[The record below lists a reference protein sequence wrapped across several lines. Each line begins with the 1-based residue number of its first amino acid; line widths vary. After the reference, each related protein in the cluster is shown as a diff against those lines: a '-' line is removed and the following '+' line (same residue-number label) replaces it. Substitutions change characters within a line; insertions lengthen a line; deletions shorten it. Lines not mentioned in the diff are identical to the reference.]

1 VTPGQRRRFEIR
13 RAYDAPSRG
22 RSYQVLVD
30 RLWPRGVRK
39 DEATL
44 DEWAKDVAPSD
55 GLRRW
60 YGHETEKFAEFARR
74 YRAELKES
82 PGREVVTRL
91 RAQATSRPV
100 TLVTATRDVEHSG
113 AAVLRD
119 VLAGRATGPARTV
132 D

>member
-1 VTPGQRRRFEIR
+1 MAGPHPRFEIR
-13 RAYDAPSRG
+13 RAYDEPSRG

-30 RLWPRGVRK
+30 RLWPRGVTK
-39 DEATL
+39 DKAAL

-60 YGHETEKFAEFARR
+60 YGHEPEKFAEFARS

-82 PGREVVTRL
+82 PGKEVVRRL
-91 RAQATSRPV
+91 RAEAKSKPI

-113 AAVLRD
+113 AKVLLD
-119 VLAGRATGPARTV
+119 VLAGRSKRPTRTLR
-132 D
+132 

>member
-1 VTPGQRRRFEIR
+1 MSGQRRRIEIR
-13 RAYDAPSRG
+13 RAYDAPSRV

-39 DEATL
+39 DEAAL

-60 YGHETEKFAEFARR
+60 YGHETEKYAEFARR

-82 PGREVVTRL
+82 PAKEVVKRL
-91 RAQATSRPV
+91 RAEATSRPV

-113 AAVLRD
+113 ATVLRD
-119 VLAGRATGPARTV
+119 VLSGRATRRARTL

>member
-1 VTPGQRRRFEIR
+1 MAAPRAPFAIR
-13 RAYDAPSRG
+13 RAYDAPSGR

-30 RLWPRGVRK
+30 RLWPRGVTK
-39 DEATL
+39 EKAAL

-60 YGHETEKFAEFARR
+60 YGHEPKKFAEFARR

-82 PGREVVTRL
+82 PGKEVVSRL
-91 RAQATSRPV
+91 RAEAKSRPV
-100 TLVTATRDVEHSG
+100 TLVTATRDLEHSG
-113 AAVLRD
+113 AQVLLD
-119 VLAGRATGPARTV
+119 VLTGRRTRPARTV

>member
-1 VTPGQRRRFEIR
+1 MTAGPQPRFGIR
-13 RAYDAPSRG
+13 RAYDAPSRS

-39 DEATL
+39 DEAAL

-55 GLRRW
+55 ALRRW
-60 YGHETEKFAEFARR
+60 YGHEPEKFPEFALR
-74 YRAELKES
+74 YRTELEQS

-91 RAQATSRPV
+91 RAEAKSRPV

-119 VLAGRATGPARTV
+119 VLAGRATRPASKL